1 MQVFFYKNNQL
12 VLIGERNENAL
23 YLLKLKPLPEEIF
36 LKELNK
42 QLDVGLGA
50 DIRASLITWHERL
63 GHVNYHTL
71 IKMVKTESTLGLNL
85 TGNLTSPL
93 DNFHRQPSN
102 PAKNTISITR
112 IGDLIHTDVWGP
124 SPVTSIGGSK
134 YFILFKDDF
143 TGYLTVYFMTLKS
156 EAPALFRLYEAM
168 VLNQTEN
175 NIRTLRSDGG
185 GEYFGKE
192 FEDYLAKKGIRHKS
206 SAPYTPS
213 QNGVSER
220 SNRTILNSA
229 RSMLLSSGLT
239 PKLWAEAVS
248 YSTYIRNRVLSRT
261 RSVTPHEAWT
271 GKKPNLSN
279 LRTFGC
285 KTFARVPITK
295 KLDAKSHEGFYVGRS
310 HTQNAARIFVTE
322 TRKILIS
329 NDFKVDETVYYNS
342 NKSSQVYT

>member
-1 MQVFFYKNNQL
+1 MFVCSHIHSNK
-12 VLIGERNENAL
+12 RNENAL
-23 YLLKLKPLPEEIF
+23 YLLKLKPLPEEIV

-63 GHVNYHTL
+63 GHVNYQTL
-71 IKMVKTESTLGLNL
+71 IKMAKTESTLGLNL
-85 TGNLTSPL
+85 TGNLTKPTGL
-93 DNFHRQPSN
+93 CRICELAKFHRQPSN
-102 PAKNTISITR
+102 PAKNTISTTR

-143 TGYLTVYFMTLKS
+143 KGYLTVYFMTLNS

-168 VLNQTEN
+168 VLNQTKN

-192 FEDYLAKKGIRHKS
+192 FKDYLSKKGIRHKS
-206 SAPYTPS
+206 SAPYTLS

-229 RSMLLSSGLT
+229 RSML
-239 PKLWAEAVS
+239 
-248 YSTYIRNRVLSRT
+248 
-261 RSVTPHEAWT
+261 
-271 GKKPNLSN
+271 
-279 LRTFGC
+279 F
-285 KTFARVPITK
+285 F
-295 KLDAKSHEGFYVGRS
+295 
-310 HTQNAARIFVTE
+310 
-322 TRKILIS
+322 
-329 NDFKVDETVYYNS
+329 
-342 NKSSQVYT
+342 